1 MRRSLPGLA
10 RVLFAR
16 AALAQSFPSRPIRAA
31 HRVARASELVAEAS
45 VKVD

>member
-10 RVLFAR
+10 RVLFAC
-16 AALAQSFPSRPIRAA
+16 AALAQSFPSRPIREP
-31 HRVARASELVAEAS
+31 HRVARASKVVAEAN